1 MHTRFLVI
9 PILLISIAA
18 TAQNSVRV
26 QVRLVTD
33 EADAVLAILA
43 DRKANAAVSDA
54 AWQRLFDSEGY
65 RRLKQREA
73 SMKRAFTDDDFKKFV
88 LSDELLQR
96 AAALGQTLKKW
107 QQADITRPAGLALA
121 YLPAEAN
128 IHAAIYPVIKPL
140 KNSFVFDVKSG
151 DVKSGEVQTGDVQTG
166 PAIFLYLDPDVSRE
180 KFENTVAHELH
191 HIGYGTCCPLKET
204 AALLTAQPEQVR
216 TVAKWIGAFGEG
228 FAMLA
233 AAGGADVHPHAVSK
247 AEDRKRWDHD
257 VAGFAKDQQE
267 LDVFFRKILS
277 GKLNT
282 EQADEQAYTYFGV
295 QGPWYTVGWKMAVT
309 IEKVYGRPRLI
320 QAMCNTSDLLK
331 LYNQAAQEVA
341 KPGGE
346 PLPLWS
352 PEVLKA
358 LQPQP

>member
-96 AAALGQTLKKW
+96 APTLSQTLRKW
-107 QQADITRPAGLALA
+107 QQADITRPAVLALA
-121 YLPAEAN
+121 YLPGEAG

-140 KNSFVFDVKSG
+140 KNSFVFDV
-151 DVKSGEVQTGDVQTG
+151 QTD

-204 AALLTAQPEQVR
+204 TALLRAQPEQVR
-216 TVAKWIGAFGEG
+216 TVAKWVGAFGEG

-247 AEDRKRWDHD
+247 AEDRNRWDRD
-257 VAGFAKDQQE
+257 VVGFAKDQQE

-277 GKLNT
+277 GELNT

-331 LYNQAAQEVA
+331 LYNQAAQEAA
-341 KPGGE
+341 KSGGQ

-358 LQPQP
+358 LQPLL

>member
-96 AAALGQTLKKW
+96 AAGLGQTLKKW

-191 HIGYGTCCPLKET
+191 HIGYGTCCPLK
-204 AALLTAQPEQVR
+204 
-216 TVAKWIGAFGEG
+216 
-228 FAMLA
+228 
-233 AAGGADVHPHAVSK
+233 
-247 AEDRKRWDHD
+247 
-257 VAGFAKDQQE
+257 
-267 LDVFFRKILS
+267 
-277 GKLNT
+277 
-282 EQADEQAYTYFGV
+282 
-295 QGPWYTVGWKMAVT
+295 
-309 IEKVYGRPRLI
+309 
-320 QAMCNTSDLLK
+320 
-331 LYNQAAQEVA
+331 
-341 KPGGE
+341 
-346 PLPLWS
+346 
-352 PEVLKA
+352 
-358 LQPQP
+358 